1 MISAEDIKMQYFNSL
16 PKVVYTDKNRIR
28 TIYTNLLAR
37 VSVKPSLLNNLLV
50 FYEYDIQ
57 DEDTPEIVAYKYY
70 GDINRFWIVLYC
82 NQMLDP
88 LWDWPLSSRK
98 FEQYVLNKYDGALD
112 NIHHYEKITTMVD
125 NSHRIVNTDVSVISE
140 EDYNNLPYNYDDT
153 YTISGETL
161 NVNIRTKVVTNY
173 EYEVALNDSKRSIK
187 ILNKDYASQLEKEFV
202 DLMKPNG

>member
-1 MISAEDIKMQYFNSL
+1 MQYFNSL
-16 PKVVYTDKNRIR
+16 PKVVYTDKNSIK

-37 VSVKPSLLNNLLV
+37 VSIKPRILNNLLV

-98 FEQYVLNKYDGALD
+98 FEQYVLNKYNGTLND
-112 NIHHYEKITTMVD
+112 IHHYEKITTIVD
-125 NSHRIVNTDVSVISE
+125 ASQRIVNTNVDIISE
-140 EDYNNLPYNYDDT
+140 EDYGILPYNYDDT
-153 YTISGETL
+153 YTIGGETL
-161 NVNIRTKVVTNY
+161 SVNISTKSVTNY
-173 EYEVALNDSKRSIK
+173 DYEVALNDSKRSIK
-187 ILNKDYASQLEKEFV
+187 ILNKDYASQLETEFV
-202 DLMKPNG
+202 NLMKPNG